1 MLTHVGVRFKLFL
14 LVGIPALALVY
25 VVSAKLMELYSTTR
39 SMQAVVEVVEL
50 AEVTGGLIHEL
61 QKERGFSAG
70 FTASKGAV
78 FADNVRAQRQ
88 SSRLSDE
95 KLRTKL
101 AAFMAMS
108 PTSSMRDVYS
118 KSVDKLNALNKL
130 HQQIDA
136 FSVAPAAVIASYTAL
151 IGELQAALGI
161 ALDYCNDAN
170 LYGQAVNMTTFISA
184 KEFAG
189 QERATLNA
197 ALSAKRFTP
206 DIFQQWIRRVALQEE
221 LLKNFLS
228 ATEAPLRSSYDQK
241 VTPLLERVH
250 QFRAAALASVDKP
263 NLEGDPKAWFAASTA
278 YIDALHDV
286 ELAINTQLKT
296 QATHLRDAAQ
306 HEFYTTLAIT
316 IAVLLLSILTTVGVV
331 RNITIPLRATVHFA
345 KDVAAGHWDV
355 HLNQRSNDEIGQLTA
370 SLNVMV
376 DAIKQMMDKAEA
388 ASRQASAEAEKALMA
403 THEAEKRQRAE
414 QEKQE
419 RMQAAAVRIS
429 KVSSVLSQVS
439 ENISHHI
446 SLSEQAS
453 QAQSQRM
460 GKTAEAMNQMNMAVR
475 MVAHNSDQAVSMSD
489 KARQEAQQG
498 SQLTLQTTQH
508 IESVMQR
515 VENLKDAMNQ
525 LGVRVQDVD
534 KVLVAISDIADQ
546 TNLLALNA
554 AIEAARAGEAGRG
567 FAVVADEVRKLAE
580 KTMIATHDVGQ
591 VLSGIRKDTAHNVET
606 VLTTVSSMQKTT
618 ELTKASDT
626 ALQHIASLVDT
637 STIQIR
643 DIATAVQQQAASS
656 IEVSQGV
663 EEVTTLAMNTTEA
676 MSRAAQGIQA
686 MLEQTHE
693 LERLM
698 LELQDDGG
706 RTL

>member
-1 MLTHVGVRFKLFL
+1 MLAHMSVRFKLFL
-14 LVGIPALALVY
+14 LVSIPALALMY
-25 VVSAKLMELYSTTR
+25 VASAKLLELYGTAR
-39 SMQAVVEVVEL
+39 SMQTVVEVVEL

-78 FADNVRAQRQ
+78 FADDVRAQRQ

-95 KLRTKL
+95 KLRKKL
-101 AAFMAMS
+101 TAFMTIS
-108 PTSSMRDVYS
+108 PTTSMREVYS
-118 KSVDKLNALNKL
+118 TSISKLDALSGL

-136 FSVAPAAVIASYTAL
+136 FSVAPTAVIASYTAL
-151 IGELQAALGI
+151 IGELQKALGT

-170 LYGQAVNMTTFISA
+170 LYGQSLNMTTFVSA

-197 ALSAKRFTP
+197 ALSAKRFSP

-228 ATEAPLRSSYDQK
+228 AADGPLRSTYEQK
-241 VTPLLERVH
+241 VPPLLERVR
-250 QFRAAALASVDKP
+250 QFRAAALASTDKP
-263 NLEGDPKAWFAASTA
+263 TLDGDPKAWFAASTA
-278 YIDALHDV
+278 YIDALHEV
-286 ELAINTQLKT
+286 ELSINTQLKM
-296 QATHLRDAAQ
+296 QATRLQDAAQ
-306 HEFYTTLAIT
+306 QEFYTTLGIT
-316 IAVLLLSILTTVGVV
+316 IFVLLLSIFTTVGVV
-331 RNITIPLRATVHFA
+331 RNITIPLRANVLFA
-345 KDVAAGHWDV
+345 QEVAAGHWDV
-355 HLNQRSNDEIGQLTA
+355 HLEQRSNDEIGQLTI

-376 DAIKQMMDKAEA
+376 DAIRQMMDKAEA
-388 ASRQASAEAEKALMA
+388 ASRQANEEAEKALMA
-403 THEAEKRQRAE
+403 TREAEKRQRAE

-419 RMQAAAVRIS
+419 RMQAAAMRIS
-429 KVSSVLSQVS
+429 KVSSVLSEVS

-446 SLSEQAS
+446 SQSEQAS

-460 GKTAEAMNQMNMAVR
+460 GKTAEAMNQMNIAVR
-475 MVAHNSDQAVSMSD
+475 MVGHNSDQAVSMSD

-508 IESVMQR
+508 IESVMRR

-534 KVLVAISDIADQ
+534 KVLVTISDIADQ

-580 KTMIATHDVGQ
+580 KTMHATQEVGQ

-606 VLTTVSSMQKTT
+606 VLVTVSSMQQTT
-618 ELTKASDT
+618 ELTKSSNT

-637 STIQIR
+637 TTSQIR
-643 DIATAVQQQAASS
+643 DIATAVQQQTASS
-656 IEVSQGV
+656 TEVSQGV
-663 EEVTTLAMNTTEA
+663 EEVNALAINTAEA
-676 MSRAAQGIQA
+676 MSRAAQGLQA
-686 MLEQTHE
+686 MLEQTNE

-698 LELQDDGG
+698 IELQEDGQG
-706 RTL
+706 